1 MTSPGVAPHLSTA
14 PYRTDA
20 KELGLSRRKPLL
32 KIGILFWGRLAVGL
46 IKTEKTFAEATKKF
60 EQQHAII
67 TEGERS

>member
-1 MTSPGVAPHLSTA
+1 M
-14 PYRTDA
+14 
-20 KELGLSRRKPLL
+20 SRRKPLL

>member
-1 MTSPGVAPHLSTA
+1 
-14 PYRTDA
+14 
-20 KELGLSRRKPLL
+20 LL

-46 IKTEKTFAEATKKF
+46 IKTEKRFAEAAKKF